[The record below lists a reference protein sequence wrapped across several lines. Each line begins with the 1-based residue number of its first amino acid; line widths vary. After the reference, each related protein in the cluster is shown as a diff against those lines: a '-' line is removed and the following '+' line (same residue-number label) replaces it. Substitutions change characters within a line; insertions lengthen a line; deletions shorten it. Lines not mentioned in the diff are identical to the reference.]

1 MIKLFFLLI
10 LSINTILFAATVAAS
25 NIDKK
30 IQTNKEKLESTD
42 DKKET
47 TNLKVKELAEKIE
60 SQNAN
65 ITNIETEIKQINSD
79 IDNHQKL
86 LEEAKNKLDD
96 LTSKSTDL
104 IKEKTTSEEQIV
116 DTIIEEFSVSMAL
129 KLASEDSLQELID
142 NEIYT
147 LLSQHSKDKVTR
159 LNTSYSSLS
168 ANTKTNQ
175 KEIEKIALYIG
186 DRQKTKDKLTVLKEK
201 HSSSLASLEQ
211 QHKSYQEELNKVAK
225 EQESLKNLLS
235 ELNILKQEEAKK
247 AEAAM
252 AAAEEEKRKKLQALL
267 SQKKAMPNNSDAIR
281 EDVVDDSSA
290 QDEVQTADVRNQ
302 RYAKNLNLDVKKIGS
317 STDGVTIIKYKGE
330 RTISPLKSFKVV
342 KNFGT
347 YYDPVYKIKLFNESI
362 VLKSDEEQAK
372 VVSVLNGKV
381 VYAKK
386 NAGMLENVVI
396 IQHEDGLHTI
406 YSHLDEI
413 SPTLVVGKW
422 IKQGYVVGRVED
434 SLMFQV
440 TKDSSHI
447 DPKDLFKI

>member
-1 MIKLFFLLI
+1 MIKLFFLLL
-10 LSINTILFAATVAAS
+10 LSVNIVLSAS

-30 IQTNKEKLESTD
+30 IQTNKEKLDSTD
-42 DKKET
+42 DKKES
-47 TNLKVKELAEKIE
+47 TNLKIKDLAEKIE

-65 ITNIETEIKQINSD
+65 ITNLETDIKQINSD
-79 IDNHQKL
+79 IENHQKL
-86 LEEAKNKLDD
+86 LEDSRSKLDD
-96 LTSKSTDL
+96 LQSKSTDL
-104 IKEKTTSEEQIV
+104 IKEKTSSEEQIV
-116 DTIIEEFSVSMAL
+116 NTIIEEFSVSIAL

-147 LLSQHSKDKVTR
+147 LLSQHSKDKVLK
-159 LNTSYSSLS
+159 LNTSYSTLS
-168 ANTKTNQ
+168 TNTKNNQ
-175 KEIEKIALYIG
+175 KDIDKIASYIE
-186 DRQKTKDKLTVLKEK
+186 DRQKTKDKLTILKEK
-201 HSSSLASLEQ
+201 HSSSLINLEE

-225 EQESLKNLLS
+225 EQASLKTLLS
-235 ELNILKQEEAKK
+235 ELNIIKEEESKK
-247 AEAAM
+247 AEAK
-252 AAAEEEKRKKLQALL
+252 AEIEADEKRKRLQQLLAL
-267 SQKKAMPNNSDAIR
+267 KKVSPKDEIKEEETTQEATQESPS
-281 EDVVDDSSA
+281 E
-290 QDEVQTADVRNQ
+290 EVQTADVRNQ
-302 RYAKNLNLDVKKIGS
+302 KYAKNLNLDVKKIGS
-317 STDGVTIIKYKGE
+317 STDGVKIVKYKGE
-330 RTISPLKSFKVV
+330 KTITPLKSFKVV

-362 VLKSDEEQAK
+362 VLKSDEDQAK

-386 NAGMLENVVI
+386 NAGMLANVVI

-422 IKQGYVVGRVED
+422 IKQGYVVGRVNT
-434 SLMFQV
+434 SLMFQA

>member
-1 MIKLFFLLI
+1 MTKIVFLLI
-10 LSINTILFAATVAAS
+10 VFVSAIFAAS
-25 NIDKK
+25 NIDQK
-30 IQTNKEKLESTD
+30 IQTNKEKLDSSSDKRDSTS
-42 DKKET
+42 
-47 TNLKVKELAEKIE
+47 LKIKELAEQIE
-60 SQNAN
+60 SQNTN
-65 ITNIETEIKQINSD
+65 ITNIEKEIKQINSD
-79 IDNHQKL
+79 IDEHQKL
-86 LEEAKNKLDD
+86 LEEAKGKLDD
-96 LTSKSTDL
+96 LKSKSSEL
-104 IKEKTTSEEQIV
+104 IREKTSSEEQIV
-116 DTIIEEFSVSMAL
+116 DTIIEEFSISIAV
-129 KLASEDSLQELID
+129 KLVSEDSLQELID
-142 NEIYT
+142 SEIYT
-147 LLSQHSKDKVTR
+147 LLSQHSKDKVLK

-168 ANTKTNQ
+168 ANTKNNQ
-175 KEIEKIALYIG
+175 KDIDKISSYID

-211 QHKSYQEELNKVAK
+211 QHKSYQEVLNKVAK

-330 RTISPLKSFKVV
+330 KTIAPLKSFKVV

-362 VLKSDEEQAK
+362 VLKSDENQAK
-372 VVSVLNGKV
+372 VVAVLNGKV

-386 NAGMLENVVI
+386 NAGMLDNVVI
-396 IQHEDGLHTI
+396 IQHENGLHTI

-422 IKQGYVVGRVED
+422 IQQGYVVGRVND
-434 SLMFQV
+434 TLMFQA